1 MVEPNNLQFSWAIA
15 PEHYLYKDK
24 ITIINCENT
33 ALLKQNALPMG
44 TVIDDPIIGKHEV
57 YHNNL
62 MIDIPWQHS
71 DKNQKLLVHYQGCA
85 KAGVCY
91 LPISKEV
98 TVIGN
103 QIEITDTSLQSFPNG
118 STADQIATSINERFL
133 PLTLIVFF
141 FLGILL
147 SFTPCV
153 LPMIPLIVNLIIGPK
168 PISTHRAFVLS
179 MSYVIG
185 MAGSYTAA
193 GVIAGMLGATLQVWL
208 QQPLVIIT
216 LSILLVIL
224 ALSQFDLIHISMPH
238 FNNKLHRWGAKQL
251 QGSIIGAFILGML
264 AALIVSPCITPP
276 LIGALTYISQ
286 SGNPWIGGLTLLSL
300 GLGMGVPLIVVAL
313 LSSIILPAAGP
324 WMNLIKTI
332 AGVALLG
339 LAIWLLDRILPP
351 YIILILWGSLCLI
364 GAVFLKAFESSKNTH
379 RIAKIFKGIGIVLA
393 IYGAALII
401 NAIHLQFSNNRS
413 SNENYWQDIDSRT
426 EFEKQLAVGQSK
438 KEITIL
444 EVYANWCTNCKKI
457 EATVFTNREVLSELK
472 RFNRLRIDMSV
483 PNEKQEQLLSSLK
496 IYGPPTIL
504 FFDTKG
510 KEIIDQRIT
519 GDISA
524 QEMLQMLQEL

>member
-1 MVEPNNLQFSWAIA
+1 M
-15 PEHYLYKDK
+15 YKDK
-24 ITIINCENT
+24 IVIINADNISI
-33 ALLKQNALPMG
+33 LKPNELPTG
-44 TVIDDPIIGKHEV
+44 TTIDDPVLGKYEV
-57 YHNNL
+57 YKQDL
-62 MIDIPWQHS
+62 LISIPW
-71 DKNQKLLVHYQGCA
+71 KNNSRHQKFLVHYQGCA
-85 KAGVCY
+85 AAGICY

-98 TVIGN
+98 TIDGN
-103 QIEITDTSLQSFPNG
+103 NISIQDTDLQFYPSG
-118 STADQIATSINERFL
+118 STADQIATSISERFL
-133 PLTLIVFF
+133 PLTLIIFF

-179 MSYVIG
+179 LSYVIG

-208 QQPLVIIT
+208 QQPVVLIT

-224 ALSQFDLIHISMPH
+224 ALSQFDLIHISMPK
-238 FNNKLHRWGAKQL
+238 FNNKLHHWGAKQL
-251 QGSIIGAFILGML
+251 QGSIIGAFILGIL

-286 SGNPWIGGLTLLSL
+286 SGNPWIGGLTLLCL

-351 YIILILWGSLCLI
+351 YITLILWGTLCII
-364 GAVFLKAFESSKNTH
+364 GAVFLRAFDSSKKH
-379 RIAKIFKGIGIVLA
+379 KMARILKGLGIVLA

-401 NAIHLQFSNNRS
+401 NAIYMQFNHAKHSNNL
-413 SNENYWQDIDSRT
+413 NYWHEINSKTD
-426 EFEKQLAVGQSK
+426 FEKQLAVGKSK
-438 KEITIL
+438 GEITIL
-444 EVYANWCTNCKKI
+444 EVYANWCTSCKKI
-457 EATVFTNREVLSELK
+457 EATVFTNKAVLSELK
-472 RFNRLRIDMSV
+472 RFNRLKIDMSV
-483 PNEKQEQLLSSLK
+483 SNTKQEQLLSSLK

-504 FFDTKG
+504 FFAVDG
-510 KEIIDQRIT
+510 QEMYEYRIV
-519 GDISA
+519 GDISEN
-524 QEMLQMLQEL
+524 EMLKVLQDL